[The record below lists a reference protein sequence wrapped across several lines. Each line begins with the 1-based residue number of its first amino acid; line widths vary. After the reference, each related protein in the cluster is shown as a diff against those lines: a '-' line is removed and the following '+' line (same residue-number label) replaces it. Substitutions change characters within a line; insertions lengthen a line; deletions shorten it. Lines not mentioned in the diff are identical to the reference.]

1 MNDCPVSGASFSLAD
16 PAAVANPYPYY
27 ETLREQRGVHFD
39 AAMGMYVAT
48 RHEDIMTVLR
58 DAATFSQELAW
69 KKHFGHQY
77 PDELRERLIRDG
89 GGFFTDVLQ
98 SDPPLH
104 TRIRALLEQAFA
116 MRRVVSLEPRIRAI
130 IAKRV
135 EAIADKGRI
144 DGMHD
149 LAVPLTN
156 EIMCEQLGF
165 PGEAAHRISAWGR
178 AYIAQLHH
186 HQTPE
191 QFDANVKLICELQH
205 FIIDRIREREAE
217 PREDMI
223 SDLVHARLEDGTTR
237 LSFEEVVA
245 LTRGALIAGND
256 TTSRAITNFFHV
268 IATRP
273 EVAAH
278 LETIIDDDKALG
290 RFVEELLRYSPP
302 VRALFRYVTTDTEVA
317 GTPIPAG
324 NFIMM
329 AFASGNDD
337 EAVFACPRTFDP
349 QRDNVIRHVAF
360 GGGIHLCAGIALARM
375 EIRTTLREV
384 MSRMKDIRLAIP
396 PEDVP
401 VAATASYRAFDSLP
415 ITFSRRN

>member
-1 MNDCPVSGASFSLAD
+1 MNECPVSGATSFSLAD
-16 PAAVANPYPYY
+16 PAAVANPYPFY
-27 ETLREQRGVHFD
+27 ERLREQQGIHFD
-39 AAMGMYVAT
+39 EKMGMYVAT
-48 RHEDIMTVLR
+48 RHEDIMAVLR
-58 DAATFSQELAW
+58 DHVTFSQERAW
-69 KKHFGHQY
+69 KQHFGHQY

-130 IAKRV
+130 IEKRV
-135 EAIADKGRI
+135 EAIADKGAI

-178 AYIAQLHH
+178 AYIAQLHA

-223 SDLVHARLEDGTTR
+223 SDLVHARLEDGSTG

-256 TTSRAITNFFHV
+256 TTSRAITNFFYV
-268 IATRP
+268 IATKP

-278 LETIIDDDKALG
+278 LDTIIDDDKALG

-302 VRALFRYVTTDTEVA
+302 VRALFRYVTADTEVA
-317 GTPIPAG
+317 GTPIAAG

-337 EAVFACPRTFDP
+337 EAVFECPRHFDP
-349 QRDNVIRHVAF
+349 KRDNVIRHVAF

-375 EIRTTLREV
+375 EIRTTLRAV
-384 MSRMKDIRLAIP
+384 MKRMKDIRLAVPI
-396 PEDVP
+396 EEVP
-401 VAATASYRAFDSLP
+401 VAATASYRAFDGLP
-415 ITFSRRN
+415 ITFSRR